1 MSNKTKKAWFK
12 GFSNDKYVI
21 EAKKLGYRSR
31 AAFKL
36 LEIDEEFNLISAS
49 KKVLD
54 IGAAPGSW
62 SQVIQKKNKT
72 LTNTSN
78 IGVDLLNIVPMENV
92 KFIKGDFQSKQVRD
106 LIDAF
111 FENSKID
118 LILSDMAPNLTGIS
132 VVDGA
137 NVIRLGELVL
147 EFSIDRLSAEGNM
160 VVKTFQSSGFTQ
172 LLEKYKKKFR
182 RVKTKKP
189 NSSKSDSSELFLIV
203 SGLR

>member
-1 MSNKTKKAWFK
+1 
-12 GFSNDKYVI
+12 
-21 EAKKLGYRSR
+21 
-31 AAFKL
+31 
-36 LEIDEEFNLISAS
+36 
-49 KKVLD
+49 
-54 IGAAPGSW
+54 
-62 SQVIQKKNKT
+62 
-72 LTNTSN
+72 
-78 IGVDLLNIVPMENV
+78 MENV

-172 LLEKYKKKFR
+172 LLEKYKKNSGELKQ
-182 RVKTKKP
+182 KP
-189 NSSKSDSSELFLIV
+189 NSSKSDRQNIFDCKRFKVIFFKFNETYSVEN
-203 SGLR
+203 